1 MGYVYTICQE
11 AGENVSNIAFNS
23 KTNLIEQSVYKYSLQ
38 DVDKPNLYR
47 ELFPYSE
54 VPRISFN
61 HRIVPMNVPDDI
73 WITDTTFRDGQQSR
87 EPYTTEQM
95 TYIYEKLHEMD
106 NGAGLIR
113 QTEFFLYSKQDRD
126 AAMKCLEKGYEFP
139 QVTSWIRAKKED
151 FKLVKELGIKETGIL
166 VSCSDYHIFKKLNM
180 KRSQAMA
187 QYLGVVEE
195 ALDNGIIPRCHLEDL
210 TRADYYGFV
219 LPFVT
224 ELMKMSKQSGIP
236 IKIRACDTM
245 GLGVS
250 IPGVALPRS
259 VPGIMYGLTHYADVP
274 SRCIEWHGH
283 NDFYRAVS
291 NSTAAWL
298 YGASAV
304 NTSLFGIGE
313 RTGNCPLEAMIIEY
327 MQLRGE
333 DKGMNLQV
341 LTEIA
346 EYFEREIGY
355 KVPPMTPFV
364 GKSFNLTKAGI
375 HADGIL
381 KDEEIY
387 NNFDTEKILNRPIAV
402 AVDSHSGVAGIAA
415 WINLHYGLRDVYRVS
430 KKDSAVLRIK
440 DWVDRQ
446 YEGNRTTIMSDD
458 EMEKAVEKYMP
469 YLKHNVD

>member
-1 MGYVYTICQE
+1 MK
-11 AGENVSNIAFNS
+11 AGDYMSSIAFNK

-38 DVDKPNLYR
+38 DVDEPNLYR

-61 HRIVPMNVPDDI
+61 HRVVPMNVPDNI

-87 EPYTTEQM
+87 APYTTEQM
-95 TYIYEKLHEMD
+95 IYIYDKLHEMD
-106 NGAGLIR
+106 NNAGIIK
-113 QTEFFLYSKQDRD
+113 QTEFFLYSKEDRD
-126 AAMKCLEKGYEFP
+126 AAAKCLEKGYKFP

-151 FKLVKELGIKETGIL
+151 FKLVKEMGIKETGIL

-187 QYLGVVEE
+187 QYLSIVEE
-195 ALDNGIIPRCHLEDL
+195 ALSNGIVPRCHLEDL

-224 ELMKMSKQSGIP
+224 ELMKLSKQAGIP

-245 GLGVS
+245 GLGVT
-250 IPGVALPRS
+250 IPGAALPRS

-274 SRCIEWHGH
+274 SECIEWHGH

-327 MQLRGE
+327 MQLRG
-333 DKGMNLQV
+333 DDMGMNLQV
-341 LTEIA
+341 LTELA
-346 EYFEREIGY
+346 EYFDKEIGY
-355 KVPPMTPFV
+355 EVPPMTPFV

-415 WINLHYGLRDVYRVS
+415 WINLHYGLKDGYRVS
-430 KKDSAVLRIK
+430 KKDSSVLRMK
-440 DWVDRQ
+440 EWVDKQ
-446 YEGNRTTIMSDD
+446 YANKRTTIMSDD
-458 EMEKAVEKYMP
+458 EMEKAVEKFMP
-469 YLKHNVD
+469 YLNRTID